1 MAGRAKKPEQAGK
14 PAELTPMM
22 QQYME
27 IKQQHEDCILLYR
40 LGDFYEMFFED
51 ARTASKELEL
61 TLTGRDC
68 GLEERAPMCGVPFH
82 SAESYIARLIQ
93 KGYKVAVCEQME
105 DPALAKGLVKR
116 DVIRMITPGTVIE
129 SSMLEENRNNFICA
143 VYLDSGGIGLC
154 FCDISTGQIQATE
167 VSDPEQA
174 VSELARFEPSE
185 AVVSD
190 GAFSSGPIHQ
200 YLTQRLKCHVE
211 QAGERT
217 FLLENAWS
225 LAQRHFELE
234 GPLGQQ
240 CGQKP
245 RLTQAVGG
253 LLHYLHETQ
262 KNDLKHINKLEI
274 YTQAQFMRLD
284 PGARHN
290 LEICQA
296 MRSGGKQGTLLW
308 ALDRT
313 KTAMGGRLIRQWLE
327 KPLVNVSQILLR
339 QNAVAALVK
348 DRPCRDELA
357 QALAKMLDLERL
369 AGRIVYGTANCR
381 DLRALQQT
389 CLQLPLLR
397 QALEQISSQYL
408 QQLRQQIDCLEDL
421 ERLIDRAIEP
431 QPPFSVREGG
441 MIRRGF
447 DSQVDELRDLLEGG
461 QNSLA
466 SVEQRER
473 ERTGIPKLK
482 VGYNKVFG
490 YYIEISKSYANQA
503 PEDYIRKQTLTN
515 CERFITPELKELEAR
530 MLTAGQQ
537 IVSLEYQV
545 FCQVRDQAA
554 AAADRIQRTAQAAA
568 ALDVLRS
575 FAEVAEKQGYV
586 APEVDYSDR
595 LQIRDGRHPVVEM
608 MLKDSLFVPNDL
620 EMDCGENRVAIITGP
635 NMAGKSTYMRQA
647 ALLVIM
653 AQCGSFV
660 PAKSAR
666 IGVCDQVFTR
676 VGASDDLASGRSTF
690 MVEMSEVADILKNA
704 TLQSLLIL
712 DEIGRGTSTFDGMAI
727 ARAVLEYAA
736 DKKTLGA
743 KTLFATHYHEL
754 SELEGQLDGVKNYNI
769 VVKKHGDDITF
780 IRKIARGGADDSY
793 GVEVAKLAGLPSV
806 VIRRAKAILQ
816 QLEQTGPGRS
826 GPLPL
831 SRQPE
836 EPQISLDAMADRA
849 VADRLRRL
857 SPDTLSPIEA
867 LNLLYELCKQ
877 AKES

>member
-1 MAGRAKKPEQAGK
+1 MAGKAAKA
-14 PAELTPMM
+14 AELTPMM
-22 QQYME
+22 RQYMD
-27 IKQQHEDCILLYR
+27 IKRQHEDCILLYR

-51 ARTASKELEL
+51 AKTVSRELEL

-82 SAESYIARLIQ
+82 SAEGYIARLIQ

-129 SSMLEENRNNFICA
+129 SAMLEETRNNFICA
-143 VYLDSGGIGLC
+143 VYLDSGGAGLC
-154 FCDISTGQIQATE
+154 FCDISTGQTQAAELTGPGAAE
-167 VSDPEQA
+167 AA

-185 AVVSD
+185 AVLSD
-190 GAFSSGPIHQ
+190 GAYSCDAIRQ

-211 QAGERT
+211 RAAERT
-217 FLLENAWS
+217 FLLESARA
-225 LAQRHFELE
+225 LAGRHFDLE
-234 GPLGQQ
+234 SLLGRQ
-240 CGQKP
+240 CDQNP
-245 RLTQAVGG
+245 RLLQATGG
-253 LLHYLHETQ
+253 LLHYLHDTQ
-262 KNDLKHINKLEI
+262 KNDLKHINQLEI
-274 YTQAQFMRLD
+274 YTQAQFMKLD
-284 PGARHN
+284 PAARRN
-290 LEICQA
+290 LELCQS
-296 MRSGGKQGTLLW
+296 MRTGGKQGTLLW

-327 KPLVNVSQILLR
+327 KPLVNVSQIVLR

-348 DRPCRDELA
+348 DRPARDALA
-357 QALAKMLDLERL
+357 QALSGALDLERL

-381 DLRALQQT
+381 DLRALWQT
-389 CLQLPLLR
+389 CLRLPEIR
-397 QALEQISSQYL
+397 QAMEGLGSQYL
-408 QQLRQQIDCLEDL
+408 DDLREQIDCLEDIAEL
-421 ERLIDRAIEP
+421 VDRAIEE

-461 QNSLA
+461 QSSLA
-466 SVEQRER
+466 AVEQREKDK
-473 ERTGIPKLK
+473 TGIPKLK

-490 YYIEISKSYANQA
+490 YYIEISKSYASQA

-530 MLTAGQQ
+530 MLSAGQQ
-537 IVSLEYQV
+537 IVGLEYQV
-545 FCQVRDQAA
+545 FCQVRDQVA
-554 AAADRIQRTAQAAA
+554 AAADRIQQTARAAA
-568 ALDVLRS
+568 AADVLRS
-575 FAEVAEKQGYV
+575 FAEAAEKQGYV
-586 APEVDYSDR
+586 APEVDYSDKI
-595 LQIRDGRHPVVEM
+595 QIKDGRHPVVEM
-608 MLKDSLFVPNDL
+608 MLQDSLFVPNDL
-620 EMDCGENRVAIITGP
+620 EMDCGENRAAIVTGP
-635 NMAGKSTYMRQA
+635 NMAGKSTYMRQV

-660 PAKSAR
+660 PAKSAH
-666 IGVCDQVFTR
+666 IGMCDQVFTR
-676 VGASDDLASGRSTF
+676 VGASDDLAAGQSTF

-704 TLQSLLIL
+704 TPRSLLIL

-727 ARAVLEYAA
+727 ARAVLEYAT

-754 SELEGQLDGVKNYNI
+754 SELEGRLDGVKNYNV
-769 VVKKHGDDITF
+769 VVKKRGDDITF

-793 GVEVAKLAGLPSV
+793 GVEVAKLAGLPPPV
-806 VIRRAKAILQ
+806 VRRAKELLR
-816 QLEQTGPGRS
+816 QLEQS
-826 GPLPL
+826 GPARAESKAP
-831 SRQPE
+831 PAEEAE
-836 EPQISLDAMADRA
+836 EPPQLSLGAMAGQAA
-849 VADRLRRL
+849 VEKLRQI

-877 AKES
+877 AKEC